1 MARSEE
7 ELRTLLMRAK
17 EDSEKAGLKLNIKNT
32 KTMVSSPITS
42 WQIEGKKVEAVT
54 DFLFVGPK
62 ITVDCDCSHEIMRQ
76 LLLGRKAITK
86 LDSGLKSRHHSADK
100 GPYSQW
106 SRMVVR
112 VQL

>member
-1 MARSEE
+1 MANRRE
-7 ELRTLLMRAK
+7 
-17 EDSEKAGLKLNIKNT
+17 
-32 KTMVSSPITS
+32 
-42 WQIEGKKVEAVT
+42 KVEAVT